1 MFKPIPSFIYSKVNQ
16 IVMVLFVPFFAL
28 IFINIY
34 RPLDFDRLD
43 DSFLSGLNISR
54 DMAVQLITILM
65 VLGGMIIA
73 AASRIIMNYYSK
85 WRALTYFDYIVWIL
99 GEIAAMAGAFTIA
112 ALFTDTN
119 KSLAELFRN
128 SYVKTTLIV
137 LIPYVMC
144 YIYFI
149 WDENAR
155 QLRLLRKQ
163 IAEDETVLHKAY
175 IHLYDEKGDIRLSIR
190 REHLVLIESADNYV
204 CVYYISNQSVK
215 KMMIRNTLRDIAE
228 QLKETEVVR
237 CHRSYMAN
245 FTLATVLRREKE
257 GVFIEFSIEGVPNV
271 PISRTY
277 GENVR
282 KWMEIYG

>member
-1 MFKPIPSFIYSKVNQ
+1 MFKPIPPFIYSKSNQ

-73 AASRIIMNYYSK
+73 AASRIIMNYYAK

-112 ALFTDTN
+112 ALFTETN

-149 WDENAR
+149 WNENAR
-155 QLRLLRKQ
+155 QLKALRKQ
-163 IAEDETVLHKAY
+163 IAEDETVLQKAY
-175 IHLYDEKGDIRLSIR
+175 IHIFDEKGEIRLSIR
-190 REHLVLIESADNYV
+190 NEHLVMIESADNYV
-204 CVYYISNQSVK
+204 CVYYINNHNLK
-215 KMMIRNTLRDIAE
+215 KMMVRNTLRRVAE
-228 QLKETEVVR
+228 QLEGTNVVR
-237 CHRSYMAN
+237 CHRSYMVN
-245 FTLATVLRREKE
+245 FSLATVLRREKE
-257 GVFIEFSIEGVPNV
+257 GIFIELGIEGVPNV

-277 GENVR
+277 IENVR
-282 KWMEIYG
+282 KWLEVYG

>member
-1 MFKPIPSFIYSKVNQ
+1 MFKPIPSFIYSKANQ

-43 DSFLSGLNISR
+43 DSFLSWLSISR